1 MNQPMKHNYKKLRQ
15 SNMKN
20 LLCFL
25 VLVFELRG
33 ILTVFAEPPLPEPY
47 TIYAVSISAGS
58 SQGSG
63 FILQVSNSV
72 YLVTARHV
80 LFNVNQSPTN
90 WPIWGTVATCTGH
103 LPDSSSTVMTLDL
116 TALMQSGDV
125 RYSPNHDVALVRFE
139 NCNPTNTTLVTLLSG
154 VSFQTKQ
161 TTFMQ
166 TPSSLC
172 DRFDDTVVGT
182 DILIFGFP
190 SSIGIA
196 QIPQIDF
203 DLPLLRKGIVAGKN
217 LNRRVYI
224 LDCPSYQ
231 GNSGGPVI
239 GKEISGNTTRFPVL
253 GVVTEMVPYSESWQN
268 SRLGYVNQNISNS
281 GYSIAEPMDAVLD
294 LVWK

>member
-1 MNQPMKHNYKKLRQ
+1 MKIIFCLFT
-15 SNMKN
+15 
-20 LLCFL
+20 LALAL
-25 VLVFELRG
+25 VDV
-33 ILTVFAEPPLPEPY
+33 LTAFADPPLPEPY
-47 TIYAVSISAGS
+47 TVYAISISVGP

-63 FILQVSNSV
+63 FILQASNSV

-80 LFNVNQSPTN
+80 LFNANQSPTN
-90 WPIWGTVATCTGH
+90 WPMWGTVATCTGH

-116 TALMQSGDV
+116 ATLTQSGDV

-139 NCNPTNTTLVTLLSG
+139 QCNPTNSGLVSLLSG

-196 QIPQIDF
+196 QMPQIDF

-217 LNRRVYI
+217 LNRRVYV

-239 GKEISGNTTRFPVL
+239 GKEINGNITRFPVL

-281 GYSIAEPMDAVLD
+281 GYSIAEPMDTVLEM
-294 LVWK
+294 VWK

>member
-1 MNQPMKHNYKKLRQ
+1 MKKLIY
-15 SNMKN
+15 
-20 LLCFL
+20 LLYT
-25 VLVFELRG
+25 
-33 ILTVFAEPPLPEPY
+33 LTLTLIAIFNAFADPPLPEPY
-47 TIYAVSISAGS
+47 TVYAISISAGP

-63 FILQVSNSV
+63 FILQASNSV

-90 WPIWGTVATCTGH
+90 WPMWGTIATCTGH

-116 TALMQSGDV
+116 AILTQSGDV

-139 NCNPTNTTLVTLLSG
+139 NCDPTNNNLVSLLAG

-161 TTFMQ
+161 TAFMQ
-166 TPSSLC
+166 TPASLC

-182 DILIFGFP
+182 DILLFGFP

-196 QIPQIDF
+196 QMPQIDF

-217 LNRRVYI
+217 LNRRVYV

-239 GKEISGNTTRFPVL
+239 GKEINGSTTRFPVL

-281 GYSIAEPMDAVLD
+281 GYSIAEPMDTILD
-294 LVWK
+294 MVWK